1 MFALTVGSGAFHLKS
16 FKQKIQERKL
26 IIPRGLCVG
35 LVCQGTG
42 NCFDSETDMHG
53 NSLQLTFYKL
63 YSSDLVIN
71 CEAVLLEQ

>member
-1 MFALTVGSGAFHLKS
+1 MFALTVGSGVFHLKS
-16 FKQKIQERKL
+16 FKQKIQETKL

-35 LVCQGTG
+35 LVCKGTG
-42 NCFDSETDMHG
+42 NCFDSETDMYG

-71 CEAVLLEQ
+71 CQALLLEQ